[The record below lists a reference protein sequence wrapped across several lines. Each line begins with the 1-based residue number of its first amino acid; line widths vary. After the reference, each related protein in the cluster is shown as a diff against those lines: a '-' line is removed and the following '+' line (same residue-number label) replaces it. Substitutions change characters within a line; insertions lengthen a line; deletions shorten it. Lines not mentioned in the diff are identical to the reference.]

1 MDICDNDDGGS
12 AVITVGNIA
21 NCVQERLRT
30 ADSDV
35 SPAVSNGHH
44 AVCSEASDDL
54 AVQLGKKT
62 ICI

>member
-12 AVITVGNIA
+12 AVITVCNVA

-35 SPAVSNGHH
+35 SPAVSNGRH

-54 AVQLGKKT
+54 AVQLSKKT

>member
-1 MDICDNDDGGS
+1 MDICDNDDGQS
-12 AVITVGNIA
+12 TAVAVCNVA

-35 SPAVSNGHH
+35 SPAVSNKHH
-44 AVCSEASDDL
+44 AVCSGASDDL
-54 AVQLGKKT
+54 AEQPGKKT